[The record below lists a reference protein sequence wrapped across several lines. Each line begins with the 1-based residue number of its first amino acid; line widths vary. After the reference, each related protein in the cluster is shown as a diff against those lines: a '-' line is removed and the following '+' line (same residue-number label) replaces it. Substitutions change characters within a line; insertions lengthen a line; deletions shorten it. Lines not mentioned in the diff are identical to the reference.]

1 MASGPVRCFLRPV
14 WECSC
19 SSNHQSPIDLG
30 SPWGLL
36 LRCSQ
41 KREKL
46 LREGKAFAG
55 CQGTCVTCRSRRIK
69 EDTAQPPGPA
79 LTEVLVHGFVF
90 HGRNRSASGYTLFLC
105 HPVYVDISQETL
117 QLIVL
122 FAFKGRKP
130 AGCPSLPRAAR
141 EGRGETGSSRMQEN
155 VAI

>member
-1 MASGPVRCFLRPV
+1 ML
-14 WECSC
+14 
-19 SSNHQSPIDLG
+19 
-30 SPWGLL
+30 
-36 LRCSQ
+36 
-41 KREKL
+41 REKL